1 MLGEDVSEQEVQI
14 LLNLSNIML
23 EFEKAVEAGDNLMK
37 KQITTQYKKAYK
49 EYQLSMVD
57 AKELASLTA
66 YERKEFEKSI
76 DDEADMML
84 ELSEAIVNGE
94 LNEEDIE
101 NILQEF
107 DYQF

>member
-23 EFEKAVEAGDNLMK
+23 EFEKAVEARDNLMK

-57 AKELASLTA
+57 AKELARLTA
-66 YERKEFEKSI
+66 
-76 DDEADMML
+76 
-84 ELSEAIVNGE
+84 
-94 LNEEDIE
+94 
-101 NILQEF
+101 
-107 DYQF
+107 

>member
-1 MLGEDVSEQEVQI
+1 
-14 LLNLSNIML
+14 
-23 EFEKAVEAGDNLMK
+23 
-37 KQITTQYKKAYK
+37 
-49 EYQLSMVD
+49 MVD
-57 AKELASLTA
+57 AKELASLTP

-107 DYQF
+107 DY